1 MDFWIIDRRKNEIGY
16 IAGAA
21 VEKWF
26 FRRKDRVVFAAT
38 GQDVAIS
45 RWTGSSTWAN
55 RGWIRDESR
64 PNEIDYYAKTVT
76 WKPAP
81 EVNRSGDFLLCPD
94 LDVPDS
100 IVREPLPNIGRTSY
114 ILPEEVAA

>member
-64 PNEIDYYAKTVT
+64 PNEID
-76 WKPAP
+76 
-81 EVNRSGDFLLCPD
+81 
-94 LDVPDS
+94 
-100 IVREPLPNIGRTSY
+100 
-114 ILPEEVAA
+114 